1 MSFYDVDYSKVGPQ
15 LLPPD
20 KRGSL
25 LIRLVAAFLTPVQW
39 LRDLSLGSYRVGPA
53 AQDWLST
60 TTYAKYDQVV
70 YNIFVYVSLKDGN
83 TDIPTDTSSWL
94 VIQTNFIGMSERI
107 LYNCRTLVLTYAL
120 NKRFKTVFRQPPNVS
135 DIYIGTFAKPVSV
148 FVVGGVEANSS
159 KVYTIGSSEYVIDS
173 YSFADYV
180 NMTIYVPVAIYNA
193 LDPVPANREIIIRSY
208 ADKYM
213 AAGIIY
219 TITTY

>member
-1 MSFYDVDYSKVGPQ
+1 MSIYDVDFSKAGPQ

-20 KRGSL
+20 KRKPRL
-25 LIRLVAAFLTPVQW
+25 VALVAAFLSALQW
-39 LRDLSLGSYRVGPA
+39 LRDLWFTSFRTGPT
-53 AQDWLST
+53 AQNWLST

-70 YNIFVYVSLKDGN
+70 YGIYVYMSLRDNN
-83 TDIPTDTSSWL
+83 TDVPTTAQSWIMVL
-94 VIQTNFIGMSERI
+94 SNFIGMSERI
-107 LYNCRTLVLTYAL
+107 LYNCQTLVLTYAL
-120 NKRFKTVFRQPPNVS
+120 NKRFMTTFRQPPNVS

-148 FVVGGVEANSS
+148 FVVGGIEANSS
-159 KVYTIGSSEYVIDS
+159 KVYTSGSSEYVIDA

-180 NMTIYVPVAIYNA
+180 NMTIYVPVAVYDS
-193 LDPVPANREIIIRSY
+193 LDPVDANRQIIIRSF

>member
-1 MSFYDVDYSKVGPQ
+1 MSIYDIDYSKIGPR

-25 LIRLVAAFLTPVQW
+25 LVGLIAAFLTPIQW
-39 LRDLSLGSYRVGPA
+39 LRDLWLTSYRTGPT
-53 AQDWLST
+53 AQEWLNT

-70 YNIFVYVSLKDGN
+70 YNIFVYVSLKDNN
-83 TDIPTDTSSWL
+83 TDVPTDGSSWL
-94 VIQTNFIGMSERI
+94 QIQSNFIGMSERI
-107 LYNCRTLVLTYAL
+107 LYNCQTLVLTYAL
-120 NKRFKTVFRQPPNVS
+120 NKRFKTVFRQPNNIS
-135 DIYIGTFAKPVSV
+135 DIYIGTFAKPISV

-159 KVYTIGSSEYVIDS
+159 KVYTTTSSEYIIDA
-173 YSFADYV
+173 YTFAGYV
-180 NMTIYVPVAIYNA
+180 NMTIYVPVAVYNA
-193 LDPVPANREIIIRSY
+193 LDPLPANCEIIIRSF

>member
-1 MSFYDVDYSKVGPQ
+1 MNIYDVDYSQVGQQ

-20 KRGSL
+20 KRKPRL
-25 LIRLVAAFLTPVQW
+25 LALVAAFLSQLQW
-39 LRDLSLGSYRVGPA
+39 LRDLWFGSFRTGA
-53 AQDWLST
+53 TAQNWLSS

-70 YNIFVYVSLKDGN
+70 YGIYIYMSLKDGN
-83 TDIPTDTSSWL
+83 TDVPTTPGSW
-94 VIQTNFIGMSERI
+94 IQVLNNFVGMSERI
-107 LYNCRTLVLTYAL
+107 LYNCQTLILTYAL
-120 NKRFKTVFRQPPNVS
+120 NKRFMTTFRQPPNVS
-135 DIYIGTFAKPVSV
+135 DIYIGTFAKPISV

-173 YSFADYV
+173 YTFAGYV
-180 NMTIYVPVAIYNA
+180 NMTIYVPVAVYNA
-193 LDPVPANREIIIRSY
+193 LDPVDANREIIIRSF